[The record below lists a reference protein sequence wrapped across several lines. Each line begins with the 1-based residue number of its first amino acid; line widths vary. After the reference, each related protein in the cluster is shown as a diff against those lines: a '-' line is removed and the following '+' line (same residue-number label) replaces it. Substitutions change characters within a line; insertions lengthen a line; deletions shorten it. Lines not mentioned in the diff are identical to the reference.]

1 MSSYES
7 FVNIIDTLSIESL
20 SFSRR
25 KKRSKN
31 DTLTSEIFDEDDLIA
46 NRRFN
51 VRQLERCFSKS
62 NWNVA

>member
-1 MSSYES
+1 MSFYES
-7 FVNIIDTLSIESL
+7 FVNIIDILSIESL

-31 DTLTSEIFDEDDLIA
+31 DTLTNKNFDENDLIA

-51 VRQLERCFSKS
+51 VRQFERCFFKS
-62 NWNVA
+62 NWNLA